1 MGEIGLIGLRFR
13 RSISPLP
20 SASNLSEF
28 VNCGLRSAAI
38 VGGYALAALLRALR
52 MLIYFPVTAI
62 VAPGGWATAKR
73 PFSDFVAARTLPSK
87 RNTFLPI
94 CTYWAWYRQFSWGQ
108 PPSA

>member
-1 MGEIGLIGLRFR
+1 MLRSSSKGEIGLV
-13 RSISPLP
+13 SPFP
-20 SASNLSEF
+20 SVELALQPAKPRVDET
-28 VNCGLRSAAI
+28 R
-38 VGGYALAALLRALR
+38 VGGYALASLLRERR

-62 VAPGGWATAKR
+62 VAPGGWATVKR

-94 CTYWAWYRQFSWGQ
+94 CRQWAWCRRYARAG